1 VNARGN
7 AGKLLGRSGIHV
19 LLILAGLTMLLP
31 FFWMLSTSFR
41 STLEITREPHRFVPE
56 VFRPGAGGPAGGDA
70 GALSQA
76 GKNEAT
82 QGRSAGRIF
91 VNYLDAWKSAPFG
104 RYFFNTVFVALACVA
119 GVVVT
124 SALAAYAFAR
134 MRFKGRDWIF
144 MLFLSMMMVPE
155 PVYVV
160 PSFIILAR
168 LHWLDTYYALIVPWL
183 VNVFSIFLMRQHFKT
198 IPQDLFDAATI
209 DGAGRF
215 AILWRIVLP
224 LSKAIIVTIVLF
236 TIIGSWNSFLWP
248 LVMTHSP
255 EMRPIQIGLAA
266 FSQEE
271 GTEYGLMM
279 AATCL
284 SVLPLLILYFFAQKQ
299 IIASMASSGLKE

>member
-1 VNARGN
+1 MV
-7 AGKLLGRSGIHV
+7 
-19 LLILAGLTMLLP
+19 MP
-31 FFWMLSTSFR
+31 FLWMLSTSFR
-41 STLEITREPHRFVPE
+41 STMEITRDPHRFTPE
-56 VFRPGAGGPAGGDA
+56 VFVEAPAEPGEGR
-70 GALSQA
+70 GAA
-76 GKNEAT
+76 RVFANYVEAW
-82 QGRSAGRIF
+82 Q
-91 VNYLDAWKSAPFG
+91 SAPFG
-104 RYFFNTVFVALACVA
+104 RYFFNTVFVALSCVV
-119 GVVVT
+119 GVVIT

-155 PVYVV
+155 PVYLV
-160 PSFIILAR
+160 PSFIIIAR
-168 LHWLDTYYALIVPWL
+168 LHWLDTYYALIIPWTAK
-183 VNVFSIFLMRQHFKT
+183 VFSIFLLRQHFKT

-209 DGAGRF
+209 DGASRF
-215 AILWRIVLP
+215 SILWRIVMP
-224 LSKAIIVTIVLF
+224 LSKAILVTIVLF

-284 SVLPLLILYFFAQKQ
+284 SVLPLLILYFFAQRQ
-299 IIASMASSGLKE
+299 IIASLASSGLKE

>member
-1 VNARGN
+1 MAIAPRIERG
-7 AGKLLGRSGIHV
+7 LRRTGIHA
-19 LLILAGLTMLLP
+19 LLLLAGLSMVIP
-31 FFWMLSTSFR
+31 FLWMLSTSFR
-41 STLEITREPHRFVPE
+41 STLEITAEPYRFLPE
-56 VFRPGAGGPAGGDA
+56 FLLGIAP
-70 GALSQA
+70 
-76 GKNEAT
+76 
-82 QGRSAGRIF
+82 
-91 VNYLDAWKSAPFG
+91 LDADAQHGGLARVAANYVEAWQSAPFA
-104 RYFFNTVFVALACVA
+104 RYYFNTVFVALTCVI

-124 SALAAYAFAR
+124 SSLAAYAFAR
-134 MRFKGRDWIF
+134 MRFAGRDWIF

-155 PVYVV
+155 PVYLV
-160 PSFIILAR
+160 PSFIIMAR
-168 LHWLDTYYALIVPWL
+168 LHWLDSYYALIVPW
-183 VNVFSIFLMRQHFKT
+183 VVKVFSIFLLRQHFKT

-209 DGAGRF
+209 DGASRF
-215 AILWRIVLP
+215 SILWRIVMP
-224 LSKAIIVTIVLF
+224 LSKAILVTIVLF

-299 IIASMASSGLKE
+299 IIASLASSGLKE